1 MNGQRGLTLVDALV
15 AVVLSSAV
23 VIGAGQLLLSS
34 FHTFEQVDRLG
45 RQQQTLIY
53 TATTMVDRLRRP
65 GASSA
70 QNAAAFYLECRGEP
84 GECRCTV
91 QDSEEAQPLV
101 SFDRLGP
108 GACAQTDA
116 LVEPVQNGVFRV
128 ALPLGPNGQRIAFHV
143 TKRPYGLASDDAP
156 H

>member
-15 AVVLSSAV
+15 AVALSSAV
-23 VIGAGQLLLSS
+23 VLGAGRLLLSS

-53 TATTMVDRLRRP
+53 TATAMADRLRRP
-65 GASSA
+65 SDFSA
-70 QNAAAFYLECRGEP
+70 QTAAAFHLVCRGEP

-91 QDSEEAQPLV
+91 QDREEAQPLV

-108 GACAQTDA
+108 GACAQTGA
-116 LVEPVQNGVFRV
+116 LIEPVQNGVFRV
-128 ALPLGPNGQRIAFHV
+128 ALPLGPNGQRVAFHV
-143 TKRPYGLASDDAP
+143 TQRPFGLASTDALR
-156 H
+156 